1 METSVEDVSGTEYG
15 NESME
20 IDGGDGYSVEA
31 NDAEMDQAV
40 DGVELRTPALE
51 EAQMLRHSLNCRN
64 RKDFAGER
72 NLSTVLLWKDLK
84 VRSPA
89 KQRAAKNTIRELG
102 LVDGHFS
109 FKHFLQNRNLIEG
122 QVDQQCPDHQ
132 FEVVSIQA
140 FGSPRYKNK
149 LKRLAVKYHRD
160 HPDFGMDARLAIVN
174 QVREDAQCA
183 PLHTDDRDY
192 EKTFQTEFENLLRG
206 IEDGAEFGTDTTL
219 AALANCLEVE
229 IRVVHSLE
237 GSPTEMLAGDAGG
250 VSYSAHKPEGCAET
264 AIRKVLYVTCCG
276 KSYSTL
282 RFAGE
287 ATSSEAGATCD
298 KKFWERK
305 WQNQNLESVRDMHGS
320 VKELLEELPKRLS
333 LHQIKTGSE
342 GRWEVSSG
350 VEMGELRGVWE
361 WGELRRWE
369 WGELR
374 GGNGE
379 VEMGEGLGGGGNG
392 EVEMRAQG
400 VGMRAQGVG
409 SGGGNGVELWGWVP
423 RASGAAG
430 ALIDAQYHI
439 NYSADC
445 VSSVIMGQAGAGKTS
460 TANAVI
466 NKCLPDDEDLAAATE
481 HGGVDV
487 AYHFVPQPGG
497 AASDGVESG
506 LPEGSAMTE
515 QDTVEQIKRQMRE
528 VLADKKVTE
537 NFYMAD
543 DADMADNG
551 GGDSDSKFCMPLVA
565 GYCGRVTALPTPVK
579 LMPRED
585 NAAHLVIHY
594 RMARDISEAFSKG
607 KEVRDAPQHDEDAD
621 SEPDF
626 FGEEEGDTEQVGEKA
641 VEDGPFWESQ
651 CLELLGFPYRKGQ
664 TVLHDITDE
673 EWVLPPRINFCL
685 GKILDIRI
693 EADTKE
699 AMCTELRNHIFFH
712 TASWRTESNLAS
724 HWAAIS
730 KVEIIMPCREGHNLT
745 LVDLPGYEEVTS
757 HPFRMKLVSDAHK
770 DHQRYVTLLHAF
782 APDRDPPGDVLRHL
796 TSALLEDMKDDNDRE
811 INILQDIIRDK
822 DKHVIASIPM
832 DMLLVRA
839 RRDVKTFEQLQ
850 SRHDSL
856 TKTFG
861 GWWKGE
867 INTVMSTYGAGQASR
882 DLVHERLH
890 HMIINVQGMQAIEA
904 VDHADRDERLCK
916 DLSDLV
922 AKIQQHEDLLVKNH
936 YETALKI
943 LIEECITPLYSYLS
957 QLFESSSVDFNSVR
971 ELESGSCDI
980 GDFLHRTAFEEQR
993 ASVESLMRSLED
1005 MARSYEKDSQP
1016 NKIMRRLYVKKNV
1029 VDSKS
1034 EFKYY
1039 VDKGSRQ
1046 GKAVRC
1052 TDLGNQLRDKCPQ
1065 KVHVTDLIMP
1075 GVKNGD
1081 MVAALQNYI
1090 CERDDHGLS
1099 KVMAICSAT
1108 MKKICGH
1115 LMPLLTGSAEEGEK
1129 RDAARTRRYEHF
1141 ENEFGSKLALL
1152 GNHTAD
1158 QMRAACELKLGPRLV
1173 EAMKEHLPK
1182 YFKEIDREKS
1192 KTTPKSKGRIASLAK
1207 GSLEHVKKIIN
1218 DVLEELRQEF
1228 DRVFSHQESE
1238 VKKLCEAMRVRQ
1250 QRERKDSNTTQDQVN
1265 RAHIIEASDA
1275 YRAHLCAILVPAI
1288 KTWTKLLNPEDGSV
1302 LHMSVDG
1309 MEELAERA
1317 PRLRR
1322 RLEELCG
1329 ECVHGIAKQETVFAK
1344 LRHVQIWW
1352 SQEDNDGLDAEQRA
1366 MQAYEMQPGRRHNA
1380 YLMCDMGES
1389 DDGEEDKKSR
1399 VKIRYQSG
1407 LEVYCDDERL
1417 RTLLERQ
1424 ELKPREH
1431 QDILTGLEAD
1441 RRCPD
1446 GFWWIRDAGERGRQ
1460 IAVEELYAKIQD
1472 LQIGPPLSLQRELA
1486 AHCSHGTWQ
1495 HIAQWL
1501 CVGLAAE
1508 EHAISEQQQQKIAGT
1523 ARDLRELAY
1532 VLFGKGKAKDADG
1545 LPVSESAPHEARD
1558 TEPASLQK
1566 AASVNEGDEQDTK
1579 RQLEQLYV
1587 TGKSLYDHCKD
1598 PENCRCMFRKLG
1610 KYKLETMAARKAT
1623 NAKQGEGITCVKYV
1637 ELQYDVEIPVRR
1649 AYAAEEPD
1657 RRLCSQ
1663 CMMKQKCAFQTENWK
1678 QFLMCRQAVSASD
1691 TGRGVPEFRRKG
1703 GAKKPLPPLGTSNT
1717 WTLQQPAKGQRCCN
1731 GIRCQSSVSV
1741 QRSPPLCSAC
1751 HGHIQAPRPAAS
1763 AHESA
1768 QDQDQ
1773 EMFSLEALQRKLREW
1788 EGDPAEQQRLQKN
1801 MFRTASVKKLAT
1813 WLREHSDKCAEVVQE
1828 WRAAFNSGDK
1838 MKKGYLMILYQTL
1851 PCLKTDA
1858 RTSYVDAFL
1867 NVLPEVAEQCKAE
1880 EELRAML
1887 DRFVAHWRDFPA
1899 VYSREKLD
1907 KLSQILH
1914 CRKAPAR
1921 KAINNADFGISAK
1934 FQEALRPYI
1943 DVKIPVQC
1951 FELRDASTASVLNV
1965 FLDHALQTGTFS
1977 AAAVSLG
1984 AFMPNMCGG
1993 EWYPVAVKKCE
2004 TQKRRAEGRV
2014 LDLPIQ
2020 HPAVVKVL
2028 KQFHENGSTFLV
2040 MEICGGNLMDLLCQM
2055 RHADKKIPW
2064 HHFVRLF
2071 KQLMSGLKLLHSHRA
2086 GGTAGGLYSDI
2097 KPENILYTGNITDPS
2112 SLSLKFGDMDASV
2125 KVQAGSDGW
2134 EAPERMRPGEPSS
2147 PSEAAAP
2154 SREAAAKSDV
2164 WTLGLIAWYMLDLVA
2179 NVGNIKD
2186 DHHWVGPYSAK
2197 PIWETAEDVREGFFH
2212 RTELRG
2218 RLQAEREYITS
2229 AHATESKPRF
2239 LRYAQN
2245 AKNFRARLQVG
2256 SGADEYQA
2264 DLCANL
2270 LADML
2275 EQDAKLRPT
2284 ATEVLEHPLFWTLPD
2299 VVAAMMKFNT
2309 AYCYNN
2315 NNNNTPEFETF
2326 AEAFNSWRTAG
2337 GVEEKIGKWNRRVL
2351 DFVKANSILKRADK
2365 WPRGSG
2371 PKKSANPVEFGR
2383 SPREYLRWSQAL
2395 LERHREDHTSIRYY
2409 SGRDQEEKL
2418 TSMCR
2423 SILCIPWLPAWLFYQ
2438 RLLVSGSQIGG
2449 AAGARCWEH
2458 VAPRFAIA
2466 YDVNG
2471 RDKRAAGVAARSAS
2485 QPEQPARARADVR
2498 MSEAPVPPS
2507 PSRPPPQRESSLQ
2520 KQASD
2525 SRPVG
2530 GPSGLALPP
2539 LTIPKRKH
2547 PVGNSAGSP
2556 MSSKR
2561 IKPPNEAPTRNA
2573 PVQAPAQNA
2582 PVQAPAQ
2589 NAPVQVQVRHTS
2601 GARQAQAPS
2610 PFFRHDICQ
2619 LPESRTRR
2627 PGPYKGSAPAEH
2639 PALRK
2644 FIDGQVEEMRRED
2657 PGSNVDAETLRKS
2670 VRDTL
2675 RQGGYQYKLPRT
2687 RSRGAALDRVKAM
2700 ARTISERFGVRVR
2713 CVHQEIILDWR
2724 SEDAI
2729 SKILEQ
2735 VRGVRRG

>member
-102 LVDGHFS
+102 LVD
-109 FKHFLQNRNLIEG
+109 
-122 QVDQQCPDHQ
+122 DHQ

-237 GSPTEMLAGDAGG
+237 GSPTEMLAGG

-320 VKELLEELPKRLS
+320 VKQVQCPQLKRGAPDERFSSGREASDGYSDGRISLLLLELLEELPKRLS

-342 GRWEVSSG
+342 GSPG
-350 VEMGELRGVWE
+350 TTPPALELSEQMKQAEQEPVRL
-361 WGELRRWE
+361 LRR
-369 WGELR
+369 GER
-374 GGNGE
+374 SHS
-379 VEMGEGLGGGGNG
+379 GGGGC
-392 EVEMRAQG
+392 
-400 VGMRAQGVG
+400 
-409 SGGGNGVELWGWVP
+409 SGGGNGVS
-423 RASGAAG
+423 SG
-430 ALIDAQYHI
+430 
-439 NYSADC
+439 
-445 VSSVIMGQAGAGKTS
+445 
-460 TANAVI
+460 
-466 NKCLPDDEDLAAATE
+466 
-481 HGGVDV
+481 
-487 AYHFVPQPGG
+487 
-497 AASDGVESG
+497 
-506 LPEGSAMTE
+506 GSAMTE

-664 TVLHDITDE
+664 TVLHDITGNERWLWSARLVWGLDE

-699 AMCTELRNHIFFH
+699 GAGKTSTANAVINKCLPDDEDLAAATEHGGVDVAYHFVPQPGGAASDGVESGLPEGGGNGVSSGGGNGVSSGGGNGALIDAQYHINYS
-712 TASWRTESNLAS
+712 ADCVSS
-724 HWAAIS
+724 
-730 KVEIIMPCREGHNLT
+730 VIMGQAGHNLT

-867 INTVMSTYGAGQASR
+867 INTVMSTYGAGQ
-882 DLVHERLH
+882 
-890 HMIINVQGMQAIEA
+890 IEA

-1678 QFLMCRQAVSASD
+1678 QFLMCRQAQG
-1691 TGRGVPEFRRKG
+1691 GRQEAPPATWHLEHLDATAACKG
-1703 GAKKPLPPLGTSNT
+1703 PAL
-1717 WTLQQPAKGQRCCN
+1717 LQR
-1731 GIRCQSSVSV
+1731 
-1741 QRSPPLCSAC
+1741 
-1751 HGHIQAPRPAAS
+1751 

-2112 SLSLKFGDMDASV
+2112 SLSLKFV

-2449 AAGARCWEH
+2449 AA
-2458 VAPRFAIA
+2458 
-2466 YDVNG
+2466 
-2471 RDKRAAGVAARSAS
+2471 
-2485 QPEQPARARADVR
+2485 
-2498 MSEAPVPPS
+2498 
-2507 PSRPPPQRESSLQ
+2507 
-2520 KQASD
+2520 
-2525 SRPVG
+2525 
-2530 GPSGLALPP
+2530 
-2539 LTIPKRKH
+2539 
-2547 PVGNSAGSP
+2547 
-2556 MSSKR
+2556 
-2561 IKPPNEAPTRNA
+2561 
-2573 PVQAPAQNA
+2573 
-2582 PVQAPAQ
+2582 
-2589 NAPVQVQVRHTS
+2589 
-2601 GARQAQAPS
+2601 
-2610 PFFRHDICQ
+2610 
-2619 LPESRTRR
+2619 
-2627 PGPYKGSAPAEH
+2627 
-2639 PALRK
+2639 
-2644 FIDGQVEEMRRED
+2644 
-2657 PGSNVDAETLRKS
+2657 
-2670 VRDTL
+2670 
-2675 RQGGYQYKLPRT
+2675 
-2687 RSRGAALDRVKAM
+2687 
-2700 ARTISERFGVRVR
+2700 
-2713 CVHQEIILDWR
+2713 
-2724 SEDAI
+2724 
-2729 SKILEQ
+2729 
-2735 VRGVRRG
+2735 